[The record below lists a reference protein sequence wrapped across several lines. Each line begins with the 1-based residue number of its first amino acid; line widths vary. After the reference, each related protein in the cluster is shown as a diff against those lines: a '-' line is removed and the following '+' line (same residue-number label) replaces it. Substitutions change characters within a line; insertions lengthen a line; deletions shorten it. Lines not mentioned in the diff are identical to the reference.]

1 MIKDHYIADLKTINR
16 ATRFESTFLVQAKEI
31 RSKKKSGDP
40 YLVLRLAD
48 RTGVMD
54 ARMWDNVHAVAEVFN
69 VSDFVEIRGRVQDYN
84 GQVQIVIGKLAVIPR
99 AQIDP
104 GEFLPRTSRNI
115 DKMFEEVLSTID
127 GFSDAHL
134 KRLMSGIFRDKE
146 IARRFKQA
154 PAASGMHHAW
164 VGGLLEHVL
173 SCLRVS
179 KLLATHY
186 SEIDGDLLASG
197 VLLHDFGKIFELS
210 VGHAIEY
217 TDEGRLLGHIAMGS
231 AWLERRCDEIEGFP
245 PRLKTLLLH
254 LVLSHHGKLEFG
266 SPKQPLFPEALAL
279 HYIDDLDSRLEMM
292 RAVTAD
298 IAGDHVWSQYH
309 RGLDTV
315 VLNKEAFLRTASNS
329 ETPRASTNV
338 PQPSNQPRVQRDREV
353 DPAVRAVASDRRQ
366 DQAAVPP
373 TLHPE
378 PTPGPSLA
386 ASERDGPPVTAPP
399 PDLISGS
406 GSTDGSSD

>member
-1 MIKDHYIADLKTINR
+1 MIKDRFIADLKTIDR
-16 ATRFESTFLVQAKEI
+16 TARFESTFLVQSKEI
-31 RSKKKSGDP
+31 RSKKKSGEP

-54 ARMWDNVHAVAEVFN
+54 ARMWDNVSAVAEVFKA
-69 VSDFVEIRGRVQDYN
+69 SDFVEIRGRVQDYN
-84 GQVQIVIGKLAVIPR
+84 GQAQIVIGKLAVVPR
-99 AQIDP
+99 AQVDP
-104 GEFLPRTSRNI
+104 GEFLPRTRRDI
-115 DKMFEEVLSTID
+115 DKMFAEVLATID
-127 GFSDAHL
+127 SFADPHL
-134 KRLMSGIFRDKE
+134 KRLMSGIFRDRE

-173 SCLRVS
+173 SCLQVS
-179 KLLATHY
+179 RLLASHY
-186 SEIDGDLLASG
+186 SELDGDLLASG

-210 VGHAIEY
+210 VDHAIEY

-292 RAVTAD
+292 RAATGEITGGQA
-298 IAGDHVWSQYH
+298 WSPFH
-309 RGLDTV
+309 RGLESV
-315 VLNKEAFLRTASNS
+315 VLDKAAFLQRGS
-329 ETPRASTNV
+329 ESSAPEESAEQVRASTDPE
-338 PQPSNQPRVQRDREV
+338 PQPSS
-353 DPAVRAVASDRRQ
+353 PAPEPERL
-366 DQAAVPP
+366 AAPVGTNSPPPVPP
-373 TLHPE
+373 ALHPE
-378 PTPGPSLA
+378 PSSGLGIVQAEHDETPA
-386 ASERDGPPVTAPP
+386 TPPTL
-399 PDLISGS
+399 DLFSDSGRA
-406 GSTDGSSD
+406 GENRE

>member
-1 MIKDHYIADLKTINR
+1 MIKDHYISDLKTINR

-31 RSKKKSGDP
+31 RSKKKSGEP

-54 ARMWDNVHAVAEVFN
+54 ARMWDNVRAVAEVFE
-69 VSDFVEIRGRVQDYN
+69 VSDFVEVRGRVQDYN
-84 GQVQIVIGKLAVIPR
+84 SQVQIVIGKLTVVPR
-99 AQIDP
+99 AQVDP
-104 GEFLPRTSRNI
+104 GEFLPRTKRNI
-115 DKMFEEVLSTID
+115 DEMFGQVLATVD
-127 GFSDAHL
+127 GFSNPHL
-134 KRLMSGIFRDKE
+134 KRLMGSIFRDKE
-146 IARRFKQA
+146 ISRRFKQA

-173 SCLRVS
+173 SCLQVS
-179 KLLATHY
+179 KLLASHY

-197 VLLHDFGKIFELS
+197 VLLHDFGKIFELR
-210 VGHAIEY
+210 VDHAIEY

-292 RAVTAD
+292 RAVTAE
-298 IAGDHVWSQYH
+298 ISGDHVWSQFH

-315 VLNKEAFLRTASNS
+315 VLNKEAFLRVGSNTD
-329 ETPRASTNV
+329 TPRASADVAQT
-338 PQPSNQPRVQRDREV
+338 SSRVEAQRDHGATAAAR
-353 DPAVRAVASDRRQ
+353 DIPSASTQ
-366 DQAAVPP
+366 DQAVAPP
-373 TLHPE
+373 ALHPE
-378 PTPGPSLA
+378 QVPGSSLVG
-386 ASERDGPPVTAPP
+386 DGQDETPVTPPP
-399 PDLISGS
+399 PDLFSRP
-406 GSTDGSSD
+406 GSTDESRE

>member
-1 MIKDHYIADLKTINR
+1 MIKDHYISDLKTINR

-54 ARMWDNVHAVAEVFN
+54 ARMWDNVHAVAEVFDI
-69 VSDFVEIRGRVQDYN
+69 SDFVEIRGRVQDYN
-84 GQVQIVIGKLAVIPR
+84 GQAQIVIGKLAVIPR

-104 GEFLPRTSRNI
+104 GEFLPRTRRNI

-146 IARRFKQA
+146 IVRRFKQA

-173 SCLRVS
+173 SCLQVS

-245 PRLKTLLLH
+245 ARLKTLLLH

-266 SPKQPLFPEALAL
+266 SPKPPLFAEALAL

-298 IAGDHVWSQYH
+298 TVGEHVWSQFH

-315 VLNKEAFLRTASNS
+315 VLNKEAFLRTESS
-329 ETPRASTNV
+329 TDSPRASSHAEHSGGR
-338 PQPSNQPRVQRDREV
+338 PG
-353 DPAVRAVASDRRQ
+353 SDRDSAMTAPGRNAPSVRTKGQ
-366 DQAAVPP
+366 PQVPP
-373 TLHPE
+373 ALHPE
-378 PTPGPSLA
+378 PRSGHGLVEA
-386 ASERDGPPVTAPP
+386 ERDGGAARPPS
-399 PDLISGS
+399 PDLVARSRPTEESG
-406 GSTDGSSD
+406 D

>member
-1 MIKDHYIADLKTINR
+1 MIKEHYIADLKTINR
-16 ATRFESTFLVQAKEI
+16 ATRFESTFLVQSKEI
-31 RSKKKSGDP
+31 RSKKKSGEP

-54 ARMWDNVHAVAEVFN
+54 ARMWDNVAAVAEVFEN
-69 VSDFVEIRGRVQDYN
+69 SDFVEIRGRVQDYN
-84 GQVQIVIGKLAVIPR
+84 GQVQIVIGRLKVVPR

-104 GEFLPRTSRNI
+104 GEFLPRTRRNI
-115 DKMFEEVLSTID
+115 DKMFGELLTTID
-127 GFSDAHL
+127 GFSNPHL

-146 IARRFKQA
+146 TARRFKQA

-164 VGGLLEHVL
+164 IGGLLEHVL
-173 SCLRVS
+173 SCLQVS
-179 KLLATHY
+179 KLLASHY
-186 SEIDGDLLASG
+186 SELDGDLLASG

-210 VGHAIEY
+210 VDHAIEY

-292 RAVTAD
+292 RAVTGE
-298 IAGDHVWSQYH
+298 IVGEQVWSQFH
-309 RGLDTV
+309 RGLDAI
-315 VLNKEAFLRTASNS
+315 VLKKEAFLQQGSKTD
-329 ETPRASTNV
+329 TPQTSA
-338 PQPSNQPRVQRDREV
+338 
-353 DPAVRAVASDRRQ
+353 DPAQASS
-366 DQAAVPP
+366 PP
-373 TLHPE
+373 QHSPAPAEPAPIAPPAGRHGQPAGPPALHPE
-378 PTPGPSLA
+378 PTPPPEMAQAESDETPSTRPA
-386 ASERDGPPVTAPP
+386 
-399 PDLISGS
+399 PDLFSDPGS
-406 GSTDGSSD
+406 AGESRE

>member
-1 MIKDHYIADLKTINR
+1 MIKDRFVADLKTIDRN
-16 ATRFESTFLVQAKEI
+16 ARFESTFLVQAKEI
-31 RSKKKSGDP
+31 RSKKKSGEP

-54 ARMWDNVHAVAEVFN
+54 ARMWDNVSAVAEVFK

-84 GQVQIVIGKLAVIPR
+84 GQAQIIIGKLAVVPR
-99 AQIDP
+99 AQVDP
-104 GEFLPRTSRNI
+104 GEFLPRTRRDI
-115 DKMFEEVLSTID
+115 DKMFGEVLATIESFED
-127 GFSDAHL
+127 PHL
-134 KRLMSGIFRDKE
+134 KRLMSDIFLDKE
-146 IARRFKQA
+146 IARRYKQA

-173 SCLRVS
+173 SCLQVS
-179 KLLATHY
+179 RLLASHY
-186 SEIDGDLLASG
+186 SELDGDLLASG

-210 VGHAIEY
+210 VDHAIEY

-292 RAVTAD
+292 RAATGE
-298 IAGDHVWSQYH
+298 ITGEQVWSPFH
-309 RGLDTV
+309 RGLESV
-315 VLNKEAFLRTASNS
+315 VLDKEAFLSRGSGAD
-329 ETPRASTNV
+329 TPQESGEQVRASTRPE
-338 PQPSNQPRVQRDREV
+338 PQPS
-353 DPAVRAVASDRRQ
+353 
-366 DQAAVPP
+366 PP
-373 TLHPE
+373 TPELERPAAPVGTNSRPPAPPPLHPE
-378 PTPGPSLA
+378 PSSGVGFAQAEHDEAAATPTTPDLFSAPGPA
-386 ASERDGPPVTAPP
+386 AENRE
-399 PDLISGS
+399 
-406 GSTDGSSD
+406 

>member
-1 MIKDHYIADLKTINR
+1 MIKEHFIADLKTIDR
-16 ATRFESTFLVQAKEI
+16 TARFESTFLVQAKEI

-54 ARMWDNVHAVAEVFN
+54 ARMWDNVSAVAEVFK

-84 GQVQIVIGKLAVIPR
+84 GQAQIVIGKLAVVPR
-99 AQIDP
+99 AQVDP
-104 GEFLPRTSRNI
+104 GEFLPRTRRNI
-115 DKMFEEVLSTID
+115 DKMFGEVLATID
-127 GFSDAHL
+127 GFTDQHL
-134 KRLMSGIFRDKE
+134 RRLMSDIFRDQE
-146 IARRFKQA
+146 IARRYKQA

-173 SCLRVS
+173 SCLQLS
-179 KLLATHY
+179 QLLASHY
-186 SEIDGDLLASG
+186 SELDSDLLASG

-210 VGHAIEY
+210 ADHAIEY

-292 RAVTAD
+292 RAATGE
-298 IAGDHVWSQYH
+298 IAGEQVWSAFH
-309 RGLDTV
+309 RGLESV
-315 VLNKEAFLRTASNS
+315 VLDKGAFLRRGSEADTAQESG
-329 ETPRASTNV
+329 EQVVADTRPA
-338 PQPSNQPRVQRDREV
+338 PQQSPVSPPPEKPAAPAGTHDQPL
-353 DPAVRAVASDRRQ
+353 
-366 DQAAVPP
+366 VPP
-373 TLHPE
+373 ALHPE
-378 PTPGPSLA
+378 PSSGAGFVQAEHDETPAKP
-386 ASERDGPPVTAPP
+386 PP
-399 PDLISGS
+399 PDLFSVSGPA
-406 GSTDGSSD
+406 GENRE

>member
-48 RTGVMD
+48 RTGAMD

-99 AQIDP
+99 VQIDP
-104 GEFLPRTSRNI
+104 GEFLPRTRRNI

-173 SCLRVS
+173 SCLQVS
-179 KLLATHY
+179 KLLASHY

-266 SPKQPLFPEALAL
+266 SPKQPLFAEALAL

-298 IAGDHVWSQYH
+298 TVGEQIWSQYH

-315 VLNKEAFLRTASNS
+315 VLNKEAFLSTKSNTDS
-329 ETPRASTNV
+329 PRASSHAEHSAGR
-338 PQPSNQPRVQRDREV
+338 PKSDRESAMTAPRRNASSV
-353 DPAVRAVASDRRQ
+353 GPQGKPQSPPA
-366 DQAAVPP
+366 
-373 TLHPE
+373 LHPE
-378 PTPGPSLA
+378 PHSGDDLVEA
-386 ASERDGPPVTAPP
+386 ERDGAAAKPP
-399 PDLISGS
+399 
-406 GSTDGSSD
+406 STDLVTHAGPTDESGD